1 MRAEEAW
8 KKMTKRIEVERAP
21 APLEEYVKPLNYPS
35 GDQADLSGE
44 LQYPLRE
51 LPDNSYKSSAAG
63 YGVVDVGFLRVT
75 IAL

>member
-1 MRAEEAW
+1 MQIDNDARNISQNGS
-8 KKMTKRIEVERAP
+8 KSSLPQTLP
-21 APLEEYVKPLNYPS
+21 QTNLC

-44 LQYPLRE
+44 LQYSLRE